1 MIRLDTPRFAP
12 LRWRVSSALF
22 TLLIQALLKIVMSVR
37 CLAFLIAIVMSAGS
51 LQAQTAS
58 ALLRGQVSDPSG
70 RAINAALVT
79 ITHIETGA
87 VRSMHTDGNGH
98 YTAPALIAGSYGIEV
113 EKAGFNKLRAEG
125 ITLAVGEQALHDFE
139 LPIGNLSDEI
149 TVTAPVVAIEA
160 DSPAQGTVIPNNYIV
175 NLPLDGRN
183 FIDLALLA
191 PGVFPGAQG
200 SAGSERGRFAF
211 HSNGGREDANSYL
224 FDGVYA
230 IDPVLNSFSLTPS
243 VDAIQEFR
251 IITSNS
257 DAGFGRQSG
266 GQIAILLKRGGND
279 FHGSL
284 YEFFRNDVLDAR
296 NFFTDP
302 GQPTPKLRRNQFGFS
317 VGGPLRKNDSFFFA
331 DYEGL
336 RERRAITRTTNVPAA
351 AERMGD
357 FSGSLL
363 PPPIDFTT
371 FQPYPNSQ
379 LPFRHPIG
387 ANIADLYP
395 LPNRNVT
402 GQNYVGT
409 PTLSDRSD
417 RFDLRFDQSVGAGG
431 TLTGRYS
438 VADRDLFEPFA
449 AASFSSIPGFGNDVP
464 EQGQN
469 LMVGETHSI
478 GAAWI
483 NEFRF
488 GYNRVSSGTFHEN
501 RGRSI
506 NQEVG
511 LPDFATRPRDLGLSF
526 INVTGFSSLGDEF
539 NNPQDS
545 KVDSFQVF
553 DTVNYTRGNH
563 LVQFGFETRWMRQD
577 AFRDVQA
584 RGLINF
590 TNFAFTQNALADLLL
605 GLPTLTGGA
614 VSDNPQA
621 LRTGTVAG
629 FVHDSWRV
637 RKDLTLSL
645 GLRYEFN
652 SPARDAND
660 QASVFDAATQSI
672 VRVGENGVPRAG
684 YESDKNNFAPRFG
697 LAWSPFGTRKTVI
710 RAGYGVYYNFSPLA
724 PGQGIYF
731 NQPFFN
737 LQLFFPSQQGIITL
751 DDPWPGNLQAP
762 LPPSA
767 FTYDRDLRTGYTQQW
782 SSTIETDFGQGVV
795 LEVGYFGSKGTK
807 LLSARDINQADASPA
822 RPNLRPNP
830 FFLNVEQIEAGAG
843 SIYHSLQT
851 RLQCRLRGGLTGLFS
866 YTWAKSIDNASAFF
880 PSSGDANYPQDSNNT
895 AAERALSS
903 FDLRHRF
910 AGSFAY
916 DLPFG
921 RGRKIGAMAGGFGG
935 ALISGWQMNGVMVF
949 QSGQPFTVA
958 LPGEFDN
965 SNTGIANLGFGAG
978 DRPNVTGNP
987 VLSNPDPGRWFN
999 TEAFG
1004 LPSFG
1009 TFGNAG
1015 RNIVSGPPLR
1025 NLNVSLLKDTPLGEA
1040 ATLQFRA
1047 EFFNLTNT
1055 PNFGLPNIF
1064 FGTPGFGRVLAA
1076 NDGREIQF
1084 GMKLL
1089 F

>member
-1 MIRLDTPRFAP
+1 M
-12 LRWRVSSALF
+12 
-22 TLLIQALLKIVMSVR
+22 
-37 CLAFLIAIVMSAGS
+37 
-51 LQAQTAS
+51 
-58 ALLRGQVSDPSG
+58 
-70 RAINAALVT
+70 
-79 ITHIETGA
+79 
-87 VRSMHTDGNGH
+87 
-98 YTAPALIAGSYGIEV
+98 
-113 EKAGFNKLRAEG
+113 
-125 ITLAVGEQALHDFE
+125 
-139 LPIGNLSDEI
+139 
-149 TVTAPVVAIEA
+149 
-160 DSPAQGTVIPNNYIV
+160 
-175 NLPLDGRN
+175 
-183 FIDLALLA
+183 
-191 PGVFPGAQG
+191 
-200 SAGSERGRFAF
+200 
-211 HSNGGREDANSYL
+211 
-224 FDGVYA
+224 
-230 IDPVLNSFSLTPS
+230 
-243 VDAIQEFR
+243 
-251 IITSNS
+251 
-257 DAGFGRQSG
+257 
-266 GQIAILLKRGGND
+266 
-279 FHGSL
+279 
-284 YEFFRNDVLDAR
+284 
-296 NFFTDP
+296 
-302 GQPTPKLRRNQFGFS
+302 
-317 VGGPLRKNDSFFFA
+317 
-331 DYEGL
+331 
-336 RERRAITRTTNVPAA
+336 
-351 AERMGD
+351 
-357 FSGSLL
+357 
-363 PPPIDFTT
+363 
-371 FQPYPNSQ
+371 
-379 LPFRHPIG
+379 
-387 ANIADLYP
+387 
-395 LPNRNVT
+395 
-402 GQNYVGT
+402 
-409 PTLSDRSD
+409 
-417 RFDLRFDQSVGAGG
+417 
-431 TLTGRYS
+431 
-438 VADRDLFEPFA
+438 
-449 AASFSSIPGFGNDVP
+449 
-464 EQGQN
+464 
-469 LMVGETHSI
+469 
-478 GAAWI
+478 
-483 NEFRF
+483 
-488 GYNRVSSGTFHEN
+488 
-501 RGRSI
+501 
-506 NQEVG
+506 
-511 LPDFATRPRDLGLSF
+511 
-526 INVTGFSSLGDEF
+526 
-539 NNPQDS
+539 
-545 KVDSFQVF
+545 
-553 DTVNYTRGNH
+553 
-563 LVQFGFETRWMRQD
+563 
-577 AFRDVQA
+577 
-584 RGLINF
+584 
-590 TNFAFTQNALADLLL
+590 
-605 GLPTLTGGA
+605 
-614 VSDNPQA
+614 
-621 LRTGTVAG
+621 
-629 FVHDSWRV
+629 
-637 RKDLTLSL
+637 
-645 GLRYEFN
+645 
-652 SPARDAND
+652 
-660 QASVFDAATQSI
+660 
-672 VRVGENGVPRAG
+672 
-684 YESDKNNFAPRFG
+684 
-697 LAWSPFGTRKTVI
+697 
-710 RAGYGVYYNFSPLA
+710 
-724 PGQGIYF
+724 
-731 NQPFFN
+731 
-737 LQLFFPSQQGIITL
+737 QLFFPSQQGIITL

>member
-1 MIRLDTPRFAP
+1 
-12 LRWRVSSALF
+12 
-22 TLLIQALLKIVMSVR
+22 
-37 CLAFLIAIVMSAGS
+37 
-51 LQAQTAS
+51 
-58 ALLRGQVSDPSG
+58 
-70 RAINAALVT
+70 
-79 ITHIETGA
+79 
-87 VRSMHTDGNGH
+87 MHTDGSGR
-98 YTAPALIAGSYGIEV
+98 YAAPALIAGSYRLEI
-113 EKAGFNKLRAEG
+113 EKAGFKKLRVEG
-125 ITLAVGEQALHDFE
+125 IVLVVGKQALHDFE
-139 LPIGNLSDEI
+139 LAVGDLSDEI
-149 TVTAPVVAIEA
+149 TVTATLVTIEA
-160 DSPAQGTVIPNNYIV
+160 DSPAEGTVIPNSYIV
-175 NLPLDGRN
+175 NLPLNGRN
-183 FIDLALLA
+183 FMDLALLA
-191 PGVFPGAQG
+191 PGVFPSAGG

-251 IITSNS
+251 MITSSS

-266 GQIAILLKRGGND
+266 GQVAILLKRGGNE

-302 GQPTPKLRRNQFGFS
+302 GQPTPKLRRNQFG
-317 VGGPLRKNDSFFFA
+317 VAIGGPLRKNDSFFFA

-336 RERRAITRTTNVPAA
+336 RERRVITRTTNVPTE

-357 FSGSLL
+357 FSQSISS
-363 PPPIDFTT
+363 PPIDFTT
-371 FQPYPNSQ
+371 FQPYPNAQ
-379 LPFRHPIG
+379 LPFTHPIG
-387 ANIADLYP
+387 ANIANLYP
-395 LPNRNVT
+395 LPNRDVV
-402 GQNYVGT
+402 GQNYAGT
-409 PTLSDRSD
+409 PTQRDRSD
-417 RFDLRFDQSVGAGG
+417 RFDVRFDQSIGKQG

-438 VADRDLFEPFA
+438 FADRDLFEPFA
-449 AASFSSIPGFGNDVP
+449 AASFSSVPGFGNNVP
-464 EQGQN
+464 GRGQN

-478 GAAWI
+478 GSDWI

-488 GYNRVSSGTFHEN
+488 GYNRVSAGTFHEN
-501 RGRSI
+501 QGRSI

-511 LPDFATRPRDLGLSF
+511 LPDFATRTRDLGLSF

-545 KVDSFQVF
+545 TVDSFQIF
-553 DTVNYTRGNH
+553 ETVSHTHGSH
-563 LVQFGFETRWMRQD
+563 LVQFGFETRWMRQN
-577 AFRDVQA
+577 AIRDVQA
-584 RGLINF
+584 RGQINF

-605 GLPTLTGGA
+605 GLPTLTLGA

-621 LRTGTVAG
+621 LRTGSVSG
-629 FVHDSWRV
+629 FVHDRWRV
-637 RKDLTLSL
+637 RPDLTLSL

-652 SPARDAND
+652 SPARDAHD
-660 QASVFDAATQSI
+660 AASVFDSASQSI

-684 YESDKNNFAPRFG
+684 YESDKNNFAPRLG

-710 RAGYGVYYNFSPLA
+710 RAGYGVYYNVSPLA

-751 DDPWPGNLQAP
+751 DNPWPQDQQAP
-762 LPPSA
+762 FPPSA
-767 FTYDRDLRTGYTQQW
+767 FGYDRRLRTGYTQQW
-782 SSTIETDFGQGVV
+782 NSTIETDFGHGLVF
-795 LEVGYFGSKGTK
+795 EAGYIGSNGTK
-807 LLSARDINQADASPA
+807 LLGARDINQADASPLI
-822 RPNLRPNP
+822 PNLRPNP
-830 FFLNVEQIEAGAG
+830 MFLNVEQIESAAG

-866 YTWAKSIDNASAFF
+866 YTWSKSIDNASGFF
-880 PSSGDANYPQDSNNT
+880 PSGGDANYPQDSNNM
-895 AAERALSS
+895 AAERGLSS

-910 AGSFAY
+910 AGSFVY

-921 RGRKIGAMAGGFGG
+921 RGRKIGASAGGWGG

-949 QSGQPFTVA
+949 QTGQPFTVA

-978 DRPNVTGNP
+978 DRPNVAGNP
-987 VLSNPDPGRWFN
+987 LLSNPDPQRWFN
-999 TEAFG
+999 TEAFTM
-1004 LPSFG
+1004 PAFG

-1015 RNIVSGPPLR
+1015 RNIISGPPLR
-1025 NLNVSLLKDTPLGEA
+1025 NMNVSLLKDTPLGEA

-1047 EFFNLTNT
+1047 EFFNVMNT

-1064 FGTPGFGRVLAA
+1064 FGTPGFSRVLAA
-1076 NDGREIQF
+1076 SDGREIQF